1 MKINDI
7 KALIAD
13 YGENTTLKDVLK
25 NVQENRN
32 YKCPKCSGSGKITIM
47 GVIQNEHGR
56 SN

>member
-25 NVQENRN
+25 KVQENRN
-32 YKCPKCSGSGKITIM
+32 YKCPK
-47 GVIQNEHGR
+47 
-56 SN
+56 